1 MLSEKEIIS
10 KYGPWFAVEGSS
22 LITPLYDTCLA
33 LFTLIEDVKAAL
45 DYATPG
51 MRLAGIERL
60 LKDWEGKVNA

>member
-33 LFTLIEDVKAAL
+33 LFALIEDVKAEL
-45 DYATPG
+45 DDASPENAVT
-51 MRLAGIERL
+51 RIEML
-60 LKDWEGKVNA
+60 LKDWEGKANA